1 MFLYKMDI
9 RSTIWCMNPLNE
21 PITEYGLKI
30 ADLRKKILFLKY
42 IRLSLTCEPT
52 KKTMIYVG

>member
-1 MFLYKMDI
+1 MDI
-9 RSTIWCMNPLNE
+9 CSTMWCMNPLNE

-42 IRLSLTCEPT
+42 IRYKYQLKSIL
-52 KKTMIYVG
+52 K